1 MTNSGSYVSQLTSW
15 ISRTKSNRATDNL
28 RYTFDYC
35 VFGFPDAKDVASTPC
50 STETAC
56 GELQAAL
63 TDDRL
68 KGDKLDYSFC
78 SADGGAMGGSAVE
91 KCLACVAASD
101 DQDFLAN
108 CTPLLTPP
116 FSFTRF

>member
-1 MTNSGSYVSQLTSW
+1 MQRY
-15 ISRTKSNRATDNL
+15 RSNDGIDNL

-35 VFGFPDAKDVASTPC
+35 IFGFPDAKDVASTPC

-56 GELQAAL
+56 GELQTAL

-68 KGDKLDYSFC
+68 KGTKLDYSYC
-78 SADGGAMGGSAVE
+78 SAGGGAMTGPAVE

-101 DQDFLAN
+101 DQHFLAN
-108 CTPLLTPP
+108 CAFTLCSFVLLCANT
-116 FSFTRF
+116 TGRYCRA